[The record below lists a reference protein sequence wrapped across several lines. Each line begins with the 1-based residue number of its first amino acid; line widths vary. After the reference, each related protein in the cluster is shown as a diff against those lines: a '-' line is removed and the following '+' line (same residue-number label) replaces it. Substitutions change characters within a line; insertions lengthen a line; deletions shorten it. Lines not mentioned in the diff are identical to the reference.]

1 MSYHFLLYFRLWRC
15 DSMELILFMQKFQ
28 DTGKVL
34 LLNILVDVKTV
45 NGIHLSAESVLRKMT
60 LNSSLYSSN
69 KSF

>member
-1 MSYHFLLYFRLWRC
+1 
-15 DSMELILFMQKFQ
+15 MELILFMQKFQ